1 VAILALLPRAYL
13 AAQVMDDEMK
23 AVADAERGNGEREH
37 RRVGLG
43 CVGVIDRRRA
53 SGKHDAD
60 GMEGLYFAQRGG
72 AGKHDGEDIQLANAA
87 GDELGIL
94 RSEIEDYDC
103 LGVHN
108 SVWQGWGGM

>member
-1 VAILALLPRAYL
+1 
-13 AAQVMDDEMK
+13 
-23 AVADAERGNGEREH
+23 
-37 RRVGLG
+37 
-43 CVGVIDRRRA
+43 
-53 SGKHDAD
+53 
-60 GMEGLYFAQRGG
+60 MEGLYFAQRGG